1 MGKFY
6 ITNAIPYVN
15 ARPHLGHALEIIE
28 SDVLSRYHRLMGD
41 DVRFVWGTD
50 DNSLKNLQAAEKEGV
65 PTQELVNRYAQVF
78 QDLAKTNQLNLTF
91 DDFIRTS
98 SDKRHKLGAQKLW
111 KACLDK
117 GDIYKKEYKGLYCV
131 GCEQFYISN
140 ELLDGLCP
148 EHKVAPEI
156 IEEENYFF
164 RLSKYSGE
172 LMRLIESEELS
183 VVPETRRNEMLS
195 FIKHGLEDFSI
206 SRSVKRARGWGVSV
220 PDDASQIMYV
230 WFDALSCYI
239 NALDYGSDG
248 ELYKK
253 YWLQNDNKL
262 HLIGKGITRF
272 HVIYWPAMLLSAGV
286 PSPNTVLVH
295 GYITSVGQKMS
306 KSLGNV
312 IDPQDLISEYG
323 TDAVR
328 YILTREVS
336 MFEDS
341 DLTRERIKES
351 YNANL
356 ANGLGN
362 LASRVMKM
370 AESNL
375 DGPVTIPEK
384 TISQEF
390 IDLMNKFEIQ
400 KACDYI
406 WHKISELDQEIQK
419 TEPFKLIK
427 SDPEKAK
434 QLISQQANK
443 LYTIARMLNPI
454 LPATSQAIKDAV
466 KANKA
471 FVEPLFPRRD

>member
-390 IDLMNKFEIQ
+390 IDLVNKFEIQ

>member
-117 GDIYKKEYKGLYCV
+117 GDIYKNEYKGLYCV

-140 ELLDGLCP
+140 ELIDGLCP

-384 TISQEF
+384 TIPQEF

-427 SDPEKAK
+427 SDREKAK

-471 FVEPLFPRRD
+471 FVEPLFPR